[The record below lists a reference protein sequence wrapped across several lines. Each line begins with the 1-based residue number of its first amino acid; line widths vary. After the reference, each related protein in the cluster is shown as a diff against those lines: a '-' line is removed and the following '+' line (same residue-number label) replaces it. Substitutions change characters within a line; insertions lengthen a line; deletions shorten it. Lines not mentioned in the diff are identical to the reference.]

1 LEGSIRE
8 VKRGFGR
15 HAVALRITGGD
26 DVLADRD
33 LVSMLQQHSDGV
45 EALLSEKATAQ
56 HLLTRLVAAGATIER
71 FEMIEPSLHDIF
83 IEKVTESA

>member
-1 LEGSIRE
+1 
-8 VKRGFGR
+8 
-15 HAVALRITGGD
+15 
-26 DVLADRD
+26 VLADRD